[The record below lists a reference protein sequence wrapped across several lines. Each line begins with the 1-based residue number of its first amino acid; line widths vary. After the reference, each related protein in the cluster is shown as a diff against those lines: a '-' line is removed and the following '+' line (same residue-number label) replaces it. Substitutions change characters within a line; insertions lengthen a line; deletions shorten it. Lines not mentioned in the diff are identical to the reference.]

1 MVFQLLRVTQRGQ
14 RAFAAE
20 AVQAP
25 EHDQVEGLQGLQQ
38 QGLESSAA
46 RLAPDAWSVYTL

>member
-25 EHDQVEGLQGLQQ
+25 EHDQVEGLQGL
-38 QGLESSAA
+38 ESSAA